1 MNRMRT
7 LVAALLLLSPT
18 MALTQELKTAEEY
31 RAALQDKFA
40 NPGNLTVDRGERL
53 FKEKRGPKNASLE
66 KCDFGKGPGVLKGA
80 FAELPRYFKDTD
92 KVEDLESRIV
102 TCMVKLQGFTLEEIK
117 QKLFADQRANEPNT
131 DLEAIAAYI
140 SVQSDGMKLNPPM
153 KHPKEKE
160 MRAVGE
166 AIFHTRMG
174 PMDFSCSTCHG
185 QDGKRIRLQEL
196 GNYHNKADTQRT
208 MKTWPTYRVSHGVVR
223 NMEHRLWDCMWQMR
237 LPDVDYG
244 SPVVIAL
251 ISYLTDQGRG
261 AVLDI
266 PGIKR

>member
-1 MNRMRT
+1 MSRMRT

-18 MALTQELKTAEEY
+18 LALTQELKTAEEY

-53 FKEKRGPKNASLE
+53 FKEKRGPKNESLE

-92 KVEDLESRIV
+92 KVEDLESRIM
-102 TCMVKLQGFTLEEIK
+102 TCMVKLQGFTPDEIK
-117 QKLFADQRANEPNT
+117 KKLFADQRANEPNT

-174 PMDFSCSTCHG
+174 PMDFSCSTCHA
-185 QDGKRIRLQEL
+185 RMASAYACRSW
-196 GNYHNKADTQRT
+196 ATTTTR
-208 MKTWPTYRVSHGVVR
+208 P
-223 NMEHRLWDCMWQMR
+223 
-237 LPDVDYG
+237 
-244 SPVVIAL
+244 
-251 ISYLTDQGRG
+251 
-261 AVLDI
+261 I
-266 PGIKR
+266 PSAP